1 VLILNK
7 EFLKIIG
14 KCLGYMVKTPYLY
27 VVKGLVRCL
36 PQRIK
41 NYNMNTIYNNF
52 AASKMSNNPK
62 FEVIVSFTDFL
73 GKTHNIVCRNRKKL
87 AEANQFLKMFKS
99 ETVRINSILSEYPVV
114 MGKFPK
120 KYHSEIKRELATAG
134 FSTVSNFLIGK

>member
-1 VLILNK
+1 
-7 EFLKIIG
+7 
-14 KCLGYMVKTPYLY
+14 MS
-27 VVKGLVRCL
+27 
-36 PQRIK
+36 
-41 NYNMNTIYNNF
+41 TISNPFRNF
-52 AASKMSNNPK
+52 AASKLSNNPR

-134 FSTVSNFLIGK
+134 FSTVSNFLIK

>member
-1 VLILNK
+1 
-7 EFLKIIG
+7 
-14 KCLGYMVKTPYLY
+14 
-27 VVKGLVRCL
+27 
-36 PQRIK
+36 
-41 NYNMNTIYNNF
+41 
-52 AASKMSNNPK
+52 MSNNPK
-62 FEVIVSFTDFL
+62 FEVIVTFTDFL

-134 FSTVSNFLIGK
+134 FSTVSNFLINN

>member
-73 GKTHNIVCRNRKKL
+73 GKTHNIVCKSRPKL
-87 AEANQFLKMFKS
+87 KEANEFLKMFKS

-120 KYHSEIKRELATAG
+120 KYHSEIKRELASAG
-134 FSTVSNFLIGK
+134 FSTVSNFLIK

>member
-1 VLILNK
+1 
-7 EFLKIIG
+7 
-14 KCLGYMVKTPYLY
+14 
-27 VVKGLVRCL
+27 
-36 PQRIK
+36 
-41 NYNMNTIYNNF
+41 
-52 AASKMSNNPK
+52 MSNNPK
-62 FEVIVSFTDFL
+62 FEVIVTFTDFL

-134 FSTVSNFLIGK
+134 FSTVSNFLIK